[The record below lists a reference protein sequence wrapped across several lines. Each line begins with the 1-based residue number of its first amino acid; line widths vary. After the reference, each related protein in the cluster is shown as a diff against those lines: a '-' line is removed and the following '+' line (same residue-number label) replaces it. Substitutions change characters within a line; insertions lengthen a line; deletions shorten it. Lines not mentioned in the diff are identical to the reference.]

1 MRSLSPRR
9 GAAWHR
15 QARQATNS
23 QLSSRIYSRVIL
35 AEPRS
40 RNFAPALAR
49 RTDTSY
55 DVFCSG
61 TKDCTARIAS
71 PLFSSAVRPTALTRP
86 LKVPYRPAK
95 SGDYPRTIVP
105 GVYESARPAATC
117 PPIARLDTLVIATAE
132 LPPASPPEQSSSS
145 AALLGRVH
153 RRRRAISELRAVRWV
168 GALITNGV
176 LLLRNLIIIRLLCI
190 SYRAGY

>member
-1 MRSLSPRR
+1 MRALALVYLDAVRR
-9 GAAWHR
+9 GTGERGR
-15 QARQATNS
+15 QRT
-23 QLSSRIYSRVIL
+23 
-35 AEPRS
+35 
-40 RNFAPALAR
+40 RNYRRGYIPALSLPSRAVVTSRLHSPAAR
-49 RTDTSY
+49 AQATSY

-86 LKVPYRPAK
+86 LKGPYRPAK

-145 AALLGRVH
+145 AAPLWPRAPSPASDK
-153 RRRRAISELRAVRWV
+153 RRAASCER
-168 GALITNGV
+168 
-176 LLLRNLIIIRLLCI
+176 
-190 SYRAGY
+190 